1 MSAHGFEELV
11 SSKLRASFQ
20 HKMVP
25 YYEVTRMSRD
35 FEAER
40 DKMAVLWQNRCVVII
55 EVVYGGDQN

>member
-1 MSAHGFEELV
+1 
-11 SSKLRASFQ
+11 
-20 HKMVP
+20 MVP